1 LLWVNFLIAFAASF
15 RKQKAVACMKYY
27 AKYFFVVFVSLIDV
41 SDISAQLGDPVYI
54 QTFGEGNADPN
65 TIGPQLSRNIKTDFT
80 YDSSLCPQP
89 GSYTLARRMNVQG
102 CFNGEWIDLSQDNSP
117 SDYGFFMLVNNNTA
131 AGNRIVYEDT
141 SASKNLCGGE
151 TYNFSVAIIN
161 TDVPSTSCAVPDF
174 PAFELRVEDDA
185 GNLIQ
190 KDTTQGIQYAI
201 PPPTGYKF
209 STYGF
214 SFIMPDNV
222 NRLVIKITL
231 LHEGYECGEDFAIDD
246 VVISPSGPV
255 MRVNFTNED
264 PIYIVKSACF
274 KNNKTIS
281 MTGFMTSYYPN
292 PALQWQQSIDSGK
305 TWTDIAG
312 ATNDIYS
319 ATFSTPDTFL
329 FRLTGADAS
338 KIANPNCRVVSNN
351 IKVEV
356 DGPPSGFTI
365 TNNSPVCAG
374 QDLQFDAE
382 GEAGYVWNGPN
393 GFYDNIQS
401 PHIPNVSLE
410 DSGTYTVQVT
420 SPGGCTATTTTHVI
434 IKGIDVSAGPDT
446 SICNG
451 SAITLHASSG
461 TSYLWYP
468 ANGLSDTTI
477 QDPKVKPTATTI
489 YVVKVTSADGCSDT
503 AKAIINILNN
513 TPVKAGFSGTQF
525 LCVPFDTATF
535 INTSTGDI
543 SSWQWNFGNG
553 QTINVQDPPV
563 ISYYFSDNTSNYI
576 VSLKVADSAGCW
588 DSVYRELKVESN
600 CYIAVP
606 SAFTPNGDGLNDYLY
621 PLNAYKAT
629 NLIFRV
635 YNRFG
640 NLIFE
645 TRDWTKKWDGTKNGM
660 PQPTGTYIWV
670 LDYNDANNKKVS
682 LRGTSVLI
690 R

>member
-1 LLWVNFLIAFAASF
+1 MNS
-15 RKQKAVACMKYY
+15 YE
-27 AKYFFVVFVSLIDV
+27 KYFFVTIIFLIIV

-54 QTFGEGNADPN
+54 QTFGEGNTDPN
-65 TIGPQLSRNIKTDFT
+65 TIGPQLNSHIKTDFT

-89 GSYTLARRMNVQG
+89 GSYTLVRRMNIQG
-102 CFNGEWIDLSQDNSP
+102 CFNDEWIDLSQDNSP
-117 SDYGFFMLVNNNTA
+117 SDYGFFMLINNNTA
-131 AGNRIVYEDT
+131 PGNRLVYEDT
-141 SASKNLCGGE
+141 SAPKNLCGGSM
-151 TYNFSVAIIN
+151 YDFSVAIIN
-161 TDVPSTSCAVPDF
+161 TDVPSANCAVPNF
-174 PAFELRVEDDA
+174 PAFELRIEDDA

-190 KDTTQGIQYAI
+190 KDTTRGIQYAI

-255 MRVNFTNED
+255 VKINFSNED
-264 PIYIVKSACF
+264 PIYIVKSVCYQD
-274 KNNKTIS
+274 NKTIS
-281 MTGFMTSYYPN
+281 MSGFMTSYYPN

-305 TWTDIAG
+305 TWTDIPE
-312 ATNDIYS
+312 ATNNIYS

-338 KIANPNCRVVSNN
+338 TIKNPNCRVVSGN
-351 IKVEV
+351 IRVEV
-356 DGPPSGFTI
+356 DGAPSGFTI

-374 QDLQFDAE
+374 EDLQFDAE
-382 GEAGYVWNGPN
+382 GEASYIWNGPN
-393 GFYDNIQS
+393 NFYDNIQS

-420 SPGGCTATTTTHVI
+420 SLGGCITTTTTHVT

-451 SAITLHASSG
+451 SVITLHASSG

-477 QDPKVKPTATTI
+477 QDPKVKPTTTTI

-503 AKAIINILNN
+503 AKAIINVLNN
-513 TPVKAGFSGTQF
+513 KPIKAGFSGTQF
-525 LCVPFDTATF
+525 LCAPFDTATF

-553 QTINVQDPPV
+553 QTSSAQYPPV
-563 ISYYFSDNTSNYI
+563 ISYYFSDNASNYI
-576 VSLKVADSAGCW
+576 VSLKVADSVGCK
-588 DSVYRELKVESN
+588 DSVYHALKVENN

-629 NLIFRV
+629 NLTFRI

-645 TRDWTKKWDGTKNGM
+645 TRDWSKKWDGTKNGM

>member
-1 LLWVNFLIAFAASF
+1 MS
-15 RKQKAVACMKYY
+15 YY
-27 AKYFFVVFVSLIDV
+27 AKYFFVVIISLINV
-41 SDISAQLGDPVYI
+41 LDISAQLGDPIYI

-65 TIGPQLSRNIKTDFT
+65 TIGPRLNSNIKTDFT
-80 YDSSLCPQP
+80 YDSSLCPPP
-89 GSYTLARRMNVQG
+89 GSYTLVRRMNIQG
-102 CFNGEWIDLSQDNSP
+102 CFNGEWIDLSQDHSL
-117 SDYGFFMLVNNNTA
+117 SDYGFFMLINNNA
-131 AGNRIVYEDT
+131 SPGNRIVYEDT
-141 SASKNLCGGE
+141 TSPKNLCGGT

-161 TDVPSTSCAVPDF
+161 TDMPSSNCPVPDF

-190 KDTTQGIQYAI
+190 KDTTRGIPYAA

-209 STYGF
+209 GTYGF
-214 SFIMPDNV
+214 DFTMPDNV

-231 LHEGYECGEDFAIDD
+231 LHEGYECGKDFAIDD
-246 VVISPSGPV
+246 VTISPSGPV
-255 MRVNFTNED
+255 VLINFTNED
-264 PIYIVKSACF
+264 PIYFLKSVCY
-274 KNNKTIS
+274 KDNKTIS
-281 MTGFMTSYYPN
+281 MSGLMTSFYPN

-305 TWTDIAG
+305 TWTDIPG
-312 ATNDIYS
+312 ATNNTYN

-329 FRLTGADAS
+329 LRLTGADAS
-338 KIANPNCRVVSNN
+338 KIANPNCRVVSGNL
-351 IKVEV
+351 KVEV

-382 GEAGYVWNGPN
+382 GEATYVWNGPN
-393 GFYDNIQS
+393 GFYDNIQF

-420 SPGGCTATTTTHVI
+420 SLGGCTATATTHVT

-451 SAITLHASSG
+451 SAINLHASSG

-468 ANGLSDTTI
+468 ANGLSGTTI
-477 QDPKVKPTATTI
+477 QNPKVQPAITTTYI
-489 YVVKVTSADGCSDT
+489 VKVTSADGCSDT
-503 AKAIINILNN
+503 AKTTVTVLNN
-513 TPVKAGFSGTQF
+513 TPIKAGFSGSQF
-525 LCVPFDTATF
+525 LCMPFDTASF
-535 INTSTGDI
+535 INTSIGDV

-553 QTINVQDPPV
+553 ETSTAQNPPV
-563 ISYYFSDNTSNYI
+563 ISYYFTDNASTYT
-576 VSLKVADSAGCW
+576 VSLKVTDSAGCK
-588 DSVYRELKVESN
+588 DSVYHQLKVESN

-606 SAFTPNGDGLNDYLY
+606 AAFTPNGDGLNDYLY

-629 NLIFRV
+629 NLVFRV

-640 NLIFE
+640 ALIFE
-645 TRDWTKKWDGTKNGM
+645 TRDWTKKWDGTKNSM
-660 PQPTGTYIWV
+660 SQPTGTYVWI

-682 LRGTSVLI
+682 LRGTTVLI